1 MNQIGFIG
9 AGHIATA
16 IMNGMSRGGIDMSHV
31 LVHAAVPEESQRLKD
46 SIGISIAEDNR
57 EVVANSKFIFLAVPA
72 IFYPNVV
79 REVADL
85 ASPDH
90 IFVSLTPGYTLQRFH
105 DEFGDAIRVVR
116 IMPNTP
122 AFVAQGMT
130 AVCMPGLSPEEE
142 AEFHQV
148 LSSFGQVEV
157 LPERLMDVIVSVTGS
172 SPAYVYMMI
181 EAMGDAAVSIG
192 LSRDSAYRLA
202 AQALIGSA
210 TMVRD
215 TGKHPGA
222 LKDDVCTPGGTTIQ
236 AVRVLEERGFRSAL
250 FEAMLKCHFAGA
262 APTT

>member
-1 MNQIGFIG
+1 
-9 AGHIATA
+9 
-16 IMNGMSRGGIDMSHV
+16 
-31 LVHAAVPEESQRLKD
+31 
-46 SIGISIAEDNR
+46 
-57 EVVANSKFIFLAVPA
+57 
-72 IFYPNVV
+72 
-79 REVADL
+79 
-85 ASPDH
+85 
-90 IFVSLTPGYTLQRFH
+90 
-105 DEFGDAIRVVR
+105 
-116 IMPNTP
+116 
-122 AFVAQGMT
+122 
-130 AVCMPGLSPEEE
+130 MPGLSPEEE

>member
-1 MNQIGFIG
+1 
-9 AGHIATA
+9 
-16 IMNGMSRGGIDMSHV
+16 
-31 LVHAAVPEESQRLKD
+31 
-46 SIGISIAEDNR
+46 
-57 EVVANSKFIFLAVPA
+57 
-72 IFYPNVV
+72 
-79 REVADL
+79 
-85 ASPDH
+85 
-90 IFVSLTPGYTLQRFH
+90 
-105 DEFGDAIRVVR
+105 
-116 IMPNTP
+116 MPNTP

-215 TGKHPGA
+215 TGKHPRRVEGRCLHARWYDNPGRPRFGGA
-222 LKDDVCTPGGTTIQ
+222 RFPQRIV
-236 AVRVLEERGFRSAL
+236 
-250 FEAMLKCHFAGA
+250 
-262 APTT
+262 

>member
-16 IMNGMSRGGIDMSHV
+16 IMNGMYRGGIDMSHV

-122 AFVAQGMT
+122 AFVAQGSLLLHFWI
-130 AVCMPGLSPEEE
+130 V
-142 AEFHQV
+142 V
-148 LSSFGQVEV
+148 LSF
-157 LPERLMDVIVSVTGS
+157 L
-172 SPAYVYMMI
+172 I
-181 EAMGDAAVSIG
+181 EYPS
-192 LSRDSAYRLA
+192 
-202 AQALIGSA
+202 
-210 TMVRD
+210 
-215 TGKHPGA
+215 
-222 LKDDVCTPGGTTIQ
+222 
-236 AVRVLEERGFRSAL
+236 L
-250 FEAMLKCHFAGA
+250 FAILR
-262 APTT
+262 TY